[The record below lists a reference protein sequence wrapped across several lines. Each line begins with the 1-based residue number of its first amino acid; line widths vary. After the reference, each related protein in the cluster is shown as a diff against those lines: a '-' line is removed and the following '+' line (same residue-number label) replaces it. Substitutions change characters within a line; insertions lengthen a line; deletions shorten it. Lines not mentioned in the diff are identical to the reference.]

1 MNETKRIEP
10 LAAPTTRASSG
21 AGRLGL
27 ILALLAVYI
36 IWGST
41 YLAIRYTLESFP
53 PFLMA
58 GARFLLA
65 GALLF
70 LLARRRGSPTPTR
83 AQWGGAALVGGLL
96 LVSGNGVVVFAEQSV
111 SSSLTAL
118 VLAVVPIWAALIAG
132 LWGQWPAR
140 REWLGLLLGFAGI
153 VLLNLEGDM
162 RANPL
167 GAALLLTATISWA
180 LGSVWSRRLPLP
192 SGLMASAAEML
203 AAGAMLSLLS
213 LASGERMAAPP
224 TTHALL
230 AFLYLIVFGAIVAF
244 SAYGYLLRHARP
256 ALATSYAYVNPVVA
270 VALGVGLA
278 GERVTLVGLLA
289 MVVILAGVALVATA
303 KKPEA

>member
-10 LAAPTTRASSG
+10 LTAPTARASIG
-21 AGRLGL
+21 AGRIAL

-70 LLARRRGSPTPTR
+70 LLARRRGSPAPTR